1 MRWPSKYNAEFLFS
15 QPAPSAMKI
24 ALTAVALAT
33 SLALPAFAQNLAIVN
48 GKPVPTS
55 RMAAFERQATETGR
69 AFDDNVKAQV
79 KQDLIVREIFAQE
92 AERRGI
98 KGSLRYRQAAELTL
112 QAVLIRE
119 LFDDFQRKNPV
130 TDADIKAEY
139 DKFTAANAGQEFKS
153 RHILVESES
162 EAQALIEQIKKGAKF
177 EELAQKASKDPGSGA
192 NGGDLDWANPSNF
205 VPEFSQAMIKLS
217 KGQMTDTP
225 VKSQF
230 GWHIIRVDDVRQAA
244 LPPLAEIKTQIADQL
259 KQQKL
264 QKYQQEL
271 QQQAKV
277 K

>member
-1 MRWPSKYNAEFLFS
+1 
-15 QPAPSAMKI
+15 MKI

-33 SLALPAFAQNLAIVN
+33 TLALPAVAQNLAIVN
-48 GKPVPTS
+48 GKPVPAS

-69 AFDDNVKAQV
+69 TFDDNVKAQV

-130 TDADIKAEY
+130 TDAEIKAEY
-139 DKFTAANAGQEFKS
+139 DKFTAANAGQEFKA
-153 RHILVESES
+153 RHILVEGEN
-162 EAQALIEQIKKGAKF
+162 EAKALIDQIKKGAKF
-177 EELAQKASKDPGSGA
+177 EELAQKVSKDPGSGA

-205 VPEFSQAMIKLS
+205 VPEFSQAMIKLA
-217 KGQMTDTP
+217 KGQMTDAP

-244 LPPLAEIKTQIADQL
+244 LPPLEEIKSQISDQL

-264 QKYQQEL
+264 QKYQQDL